1 LRIESERGKPL
12 KRLLGTVALRKID
25 AESVRGYQAQRLA
38 ERVSQRT
45 ITMELELLR
54 LLLKKIKHWDRIK
67 DDVKMAKARELIRRA
82 LTAVE
87 KARLFRVARS
97 NPRWY
102 RVLYVGVIATNTTAR
117 KHEILNTRFQDVD
130 LFAALWRISKS
141 KTQAGRREV
150 VLNPEARTAFA
161 RLFEMAEVFG
171 EAKPENFIFCVCE
184 NRNFDFGRPQRSVRT
199 AWRSLTR
206 KAGLAGLRIHD
217 LRHTAITDLAEAGVP
232 ESVME
237 SMAGHLSAKMR
248 QHYTHIRLGAKEKAV
263 ALWAAPESW
272 TLMRPWCPPNS
283 ERLADRGH
291 QTGHHGHESRIIL
304 ADASC

>member
-1 LRIESERGKPL
+1 M
-12 KRLLGTVALRKID
+12 
-25 AESVRGYQAQRLA
+25 AE
-38 ERVSQRT
+38 
-45 ITMELELLR
+45 
-54 LLLKKIKHWDRIK
+54 
-67 DDVKMAKARELIRRA
+67 
-82 LTAVE
+82 E
-87 KARLFRVARS
+87 KSRLFRVAQS

-102 RVLYVGVIATNTTAR
+102 RALYVAVVAVNTTAR
-117 KHEILNTRFQDVD
+117 KHEILHARFQDVD
-130 LFAALWRISKS
+130 LFNGLWRISKS

-161 RLFEMAEVFG
+161 RMFEMAEVLG
-171 EAKPENFIFCVCE
+171 EAKPENFIFCACE

-237 SMAGHLSAKMR
+237 FMAGHLSAKMR

-263 ALWAAPESW
+263 AALGGTGILDTDAPLVS
-272 TLMRPWCPPNS
+272 TK
-283 ERLADRGH
+283 
-291 QTGHHGHESRIIL
+291 Q
-304 ADASC
+304 